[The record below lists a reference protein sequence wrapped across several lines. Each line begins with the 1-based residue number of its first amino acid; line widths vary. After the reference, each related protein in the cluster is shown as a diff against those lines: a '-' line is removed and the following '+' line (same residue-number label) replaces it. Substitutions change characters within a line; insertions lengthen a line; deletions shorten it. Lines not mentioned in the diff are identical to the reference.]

1 MWMIKVTEL
10 LSTRDLR
17 DVVIN
22 SEHIEYMFD
31 EETVVGFRND
41 QAEKSRVVQIH
52 MTSGKIMQVRYNGD
66 AMDFANRLHTRRMT
80 YPQGVSRNISDWSWK
95 LEEEEYPAVEQ
106 LKLDFDDGPERERY
120 IDPYDL
126 NVTYRSWINR

>member
-31 EETVVGFRND
+31 DETVVGFRND
-41 QAEKSRVVQIH
+41 EAEKSRVVQIH
-52 MTSGKIMQVRYNGD
+52 MTSGKIMQVRFNGD

-80 YPQGVSRNISDWSWK
+80 YPQGVSRSISDWSWK
-95 LEEEEYPAVEQ
+95 FEEEEYPVAEQ
-106 LKLDFDDGPERERY
+106 LQLDFEAGPGQELY
-120 IDPYDL
+120 VDPYDL
-126 NVTYRSWINR
+126 NLTYRSWVNR